1 VGGEVV
7 YLGHQVLA
15 EASRK
20 RFYGKGT
27 LKQVCEENEIVYS
40 RGRAMVSGYKRLRK
54 VEIARRRAIVD
65 AILEGEPFK
74 PR

>member
-1 VGGEVV
+1 MGGEVV

-27 LKQVCEENEIVYS
+27 LKQVCEENEIEYATG
-40 RGRAMVSGYKRLRK
+40 GRMVTGYKRLRSLTIP
-54 VEIARRRAIVD
+54 ERSGIVN

>member
-1 VGGEVV
+1 MGGEVV

-27 LKQVCEENEIVYS
+27 LKQVCEENEIEYAT
-40 RGRAMVSGYKRLRK
+40 GRKIVAAYKRLL
-54 VEIARRRAIVD
+54 ELEIVD
-65 AILEGEPFK
+65 RSTIVSAILEGEPFK
-74 PR
+74 LR

>member
-1 VGGEVV
+1 LEELEERSRVGGEVV

-27 LKQVCEENEIVYS
+27 LKQVCDENEIAYS
-40 RGRAMVSGYKRLRK
+40 TGRSLVSGYKRMGEL
-54 VEIARRRAIVD
+54 EIAHR
-65 AILEGEPFK
+65 
-74 PR
+74 